1 MVRVAMAIQVRVKGF
16 TPSLN
21 GLHFVNAFP
30 HEPVVEVEVPLIGRI
45 AIGDASGGLCGG
57 MAFTVRDVFET
68 PGMQPIADTDPPGQQ
83 PGPDSALFD
92 YITDRLIDS
101 FEIPKAGFMK
111 YYAWMTTPDGDTGP
125 ILLRR
130 GVAWK
135 TIMEEWPHRI
145 RPRLDAGT
153 LCVLGLVT
161 TASVNPA
168 DLGRNHQVL
177 AYGYDLDDSN
187 RLTLLIYDPNTA
199 SSQADDVR
207 ISLSLANPTRKT
219 PIKHNVGIAWPIR
232 GFFGVDYAYRD
243 PSALAPPDV

>member
-1 MVRVAMAIQVRVKGF
+1 MSIEVRVPGF
-16 TPSLN
+16 TPGIS
-21 GLHFVNAFP
+21 GLHFVNSFP
-30 HEPVVEVEVPLIGRI
+30 QEPVVTIEIPLFGKFP
-45 AIGDASGGLCGG
+45 IGDASGGLCGG

-68 PGMQPIADTDPPGQQ
+68 KGMKPLPDTTPPGLQ
-83 PGPDSALFD
+83 PDPDTPLFK
-92 YITDRLIDS
+92 YLADRLVDS
-101 FEIPKAGFMK
+101 FDLPHAGFMK

-145 RPRLDAGT
+145 RPRLDAGE

-177 AYGYDLDDSN
+177 AYGYELDNSN
-187 RLTLLIYDPNTA
+187 GLTLLICDPNT
-199 SSQADDVR
+199 SSAQADGVQ
-207 ISLSLANPTRKT
+207 ISLSLANPTKKT
-219 PIKHNVGIAWPIR
+219 PIKHNVGISEPIR
-232 GFFGVDYAYRD
+232 GFFAVDYVYRD
-243 PSALAPPDV
+243 PSALAASGG